1 MGGWLHNRVPP
12 VPAKTHAVF
21 LDFDGTL
28 VDIATTPES
37 VMVPPELPAILT
49 RAAHAL
55 SGALAII
62 SGRKM
67 PELRNFIAPASVP
80 LAAEHGALLAFG
92 AERTDMPPQWPQ
104 TWNEPLERFAQAYP
118 GVLIERK
125 ATGVA
130 VHFRNAPAA
139 ESAALKLALRLANE
153 EKGAFEVMEAKM
165 VAELK
170 RRGTSK
176 GKAIESFMATPAFK
190 GRVPIFV
197 ADDAS
202 DAAGFAAAEALGGIA
217 LHVDM
222 AFGGQT
228 SRVRDWLRGFG
239 DLP

>member
-28 VDIATTPES
+28 VDIAPTPES

-55 SGALAII
+55 DGALAIV

-67 PELRNFIAPASVP
+67 PDLRNFLAPASVP

-92 AERTDMPPQWPQ
+92 SKGTDMSPQWPQ
-104 TWNEPLERFAQAYP
+104 AWNEPLERFAQDHP

-125 ATGVA
+125 TTGVA
-130 VHFRNAPAA
+130 IHFRNAPAA
-139 ESAALKLALRLANE
+139 EPAALQLAMRLANE
-153 EKGAFEVMEAKM
+153 EEGTFEVMEAKM

-176 GKAIESFMATPAFK
+176 GKAIESFMAAPAFK
-190 GRVPIFV
+190 GRTPIFV
-197 ADDAS
+197 ADDES
-202 DAAGFAAAEALGGIA
+202 DTVGFATTEALGGIA
-217 LHVDM
+217 LHVDI
-222 AFGGQT
+222 AFEGRT